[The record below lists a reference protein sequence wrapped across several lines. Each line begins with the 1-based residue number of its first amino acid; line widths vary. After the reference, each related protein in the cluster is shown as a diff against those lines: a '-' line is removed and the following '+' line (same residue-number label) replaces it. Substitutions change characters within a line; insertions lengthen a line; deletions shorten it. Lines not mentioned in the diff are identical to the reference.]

1 MKFFTSF
8 YVTHVNILYEIILI
22 SLTTIEF
29 LPIIKVIYLDPII
42 NDNFLFFFLE
52 LLPIL
57 FKIAASK
64 LTLEKFYIKCR
75 TSYCS
80 INKLS
85 YFHLINILELFF
97 IDGVVSLLIIELRPY
112 NLNNHISLSMNFSRS
127 VLFRCCTPLS
137 VL

>member
-42 NDNFLFFFLE
+42 NDNFLFFLE

-64 LTLEKFYIKCR
+64 LTLEKFYTKR
-75 TSYCS
+75 
-80 INKLS
+80 
-85 YFHLINILELFF
+85 
-97 IDGVVSLLIIELRPY
+97 
-112 NLNNHISLSMNFSRS
+112 
-127 VLFRCCTPLS
+127 
-137 VL
+137 

>member
-57 FKIAASK
+57 FKIAASN
-64 LTLEKFYIKCR
+64 LTLEKFNIKM
-75 TSYCS
+75 Y
-80 INKLS
+80 NML
-85 YFHLINILELFF
+85 LF
-97 IDGVVSLLIIELRPY
+97 
-112 NLNNHISLSMNFSRS
+112 N
-127 VLFRCCTPLS
+127 
-137 VL
+137 

>member
-57 FKIAASK
+57 FKIATSK
-64 LTLEKFYIKCR
+64 LTLEKFYTK
-75 TSYCS
+75 
-80 INKLS
+80 
-85 YFHLINILELFF
+85 
-97 IDGVVSLLIIELRPY
+97 
-112 NLNNHISLSMNFSRS
+112 M
-127 VLFRCCTPLS
+127 
-137 VL
+137 